1 MHSFWVFGDD
11 ASLSCSTC
19 SVSLLLVFTL
29 TQPQP
34 THAPVSHASGGSVP
48 SSVWLK
54 PQSRQMDDTQRF
66 MSSSDSATRYQVRSS
81 VFRSKTKE
89 PSSSFLVKDRPAST
103 SKTRQRDA
111 MSVQLW
117 EARSE
122 GSGGCSCVST
132 CSHRLRLMVLIG
144 RRDCWFL

>member
-1 MHSFWVFGDD
+1 MKKVLNCELNGTHHKHRSAIPHGYFVKTRP
-11 ASLSCSTC
+11 SLAQH
-19 SVSLLLVFTL
+19 VPSLLPLVFTL

-34 THAPVSHASGGSVP
+34 THAPVSHASEGAVP

-81 VFRSKTKE
+81 VFRSKTKV

-103 SKTRQRDA
+103 SRARQRDK
-111 MSVQLW
+111 MVVQLFGKW
-117 EARSE
+117 N
-122 GSGGCSCVST
+122 
-132 CSHRLRLMVLIG
+132 
-144 RRDCWFL
+144 